1 MAPTYKEE
9 SMARAGTRTYKL
21 IELVGVSNESYA
33 DATKNAVARASETLR
48 GLGWFQVTEL
58 RGLIQD
64 GKISEYQVTLK
75 VGFRLLDSEQL

>member
-1 MAPTYKEE
+1 MAEAD
-9 SMARAGTRTYKL
+9 SRTYKL

-33 DATKNAVARASETLR
+33 NATQNAVKKAGETLR

-64 GKISEYQVTLK
+64 GEISEYQVTLK
-75 VGFRLLDSEQL
+75 VGFRLLDSDNL

>member
-1 MAPTYKEE
+1 MA
-9 SMARAGTRTYKL
+9 GIDHRTYKL

-33 DATKNAVARASETLR
+33 DATQNAVSRAGETLK

-64 GKISEYQVTLK
+64 GEISEYQVTLK
-75 VGFRLLDSEQL
+75 VGFRLLDSEDL

>member
-1 MAPTYKEE
+1 
-9 SMARAGTRTYKL
+9 MARAGTRTYKL

-64 GKISEYQVTLK
+64 GKISAYQVTLK